1 MPKKINFTK
10 SINNSKK
17 DKDFNEA
24 IKIKKSLNI
33 KEFFKIKNNVFYR
46 IPKQGKK
53 SHTSLIL
60 DSEAF
65 LNNYQDIRDSRI
77 NQLIKD
83 IETLESE
90 LSELET
96 PESDSNPFFPNN
108 TFIRSSVVNTQGL
121 PIWIMI
127 KGVRR
132 EFKNYNVYKT
142 AKLALGFSENDSD
155 LNIAQEVSEDMLDN
169 IPAGADINSDQDLI
183 LIDEVGTEGT
193 IQNFNPNDVAEFYS
207 LSAKCYER
215 ETYDNNGVCS
225 IKYYDRLGVIQEVE
239 FPLGGIL
246 SNNLY
251 DDPGAFTVGPRL
263 EFQADPNSSLQFGLV
278 EAKGYIRL
286 YKGNDTFH
294 LNSPTDEELGGPP
307 QYSSYGTRKFT
318 LPPPDGDGFT
328 YDDKGVDLST
338 LFSKIFNKSNSI
350 YYNKDASHIN
360 ENTKKEKGRG
370 GDVYGAPILRY
381 DNKYIVEL
389 KSTTSEPTNRV
400 YYLDILTGKVDY
412 ISIRKWKKADLHK
425 PTYSNGR
432 LKYDP
437 ARVNNNFSKI
447 GYTFNR
453 NGNQHSKLS

>member
-1 MPKKINFTK
+1 MSKKISFTK
-10 SINNSKK
+10 DIGSSKK
-17 DKDFNEA
+17 DKDFNET
-24 IKIKKSLNI
+24 IKIKKSLNV
-33 KEFFKIKNNVFYR
+33 KELFKIKNNIFYK

-77 NQLIKD
+77 NQLIED
-83 IETLESE
+83 INSLEAE
-90 LSELET
+90 LNELET
-96 PESDSNPFFPNN
+96 PEVDSNPFFPNN

-127 KGVRR
+127 KGARR

-169 IPAGADINSDQDLI
+169 IPAGANINSDQDLA
-183 LIDEVGTEGT
+183 LIDRRGVEGT
-193 IQNFNPNDVAEFYS
+193 IQDFNPNDVAEFYS

-225 IKYYDRLGVIQEVE
+225 IKYYNRLGVVQEVE

-251 DDPGAFTVGPRL
+251 DEPGAFTVGPRL
-263 EFQADPNSSLQFGLV
+263 EFQADPNSSLQFGLI

-294 LNSPTDEELGGPP
+294 LNPPTDEELGGPP

-318 LPPPDGDGFT
+318 QPPPDGDGFT

-338 LFSKIFNKSNSI
+338 LFSKVFNKSNSI
-350 YYNKDASHIN
+350 YYNKDATHKFDG
-360 ENTKKEKGRG
+360 KKEKGRG

-381 DNKYIVEL
+381 DNRYIVEL
-389 KSTTSEPTNRV
+389 KSTKSETFDRV
-400 YYLDILTGKVDY
+400 YYIDVVTGEVLRT
-412 ISIRKWKKADLHK
+412 SIKKWKKANLHK

-437 ARVNNNFSKI
+437 ARVNNGFSKI

-453 NGNQHSKLS
+453 NGNQHSSLS